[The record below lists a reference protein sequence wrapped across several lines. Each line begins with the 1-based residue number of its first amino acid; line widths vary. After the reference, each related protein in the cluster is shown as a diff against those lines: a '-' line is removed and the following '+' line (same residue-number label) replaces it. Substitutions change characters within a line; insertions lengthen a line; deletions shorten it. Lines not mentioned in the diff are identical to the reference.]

1 MFSIENRAD
10 DKNRIV
16 RIRLLFD
23 SSTPVDQLTAV
34 GRPFAPILPG
44 VLNRLRI
51 GFVSASYRP
60 RIGLVSASMRIANPT
75 MECRPRQLPEGTAHR
90 RCVIAVPTRA
100 QWASTCRAHR
110 CRDDVAMNDRHA
122 RSRRRDAGTGVT
134 TNPARPGR
142 VESAGHAE
150 RHGRAARIET
160 ALPAMNR
167 DEPR

>member
-51 GFVSASYRP
+51 GFVSASYRL

-75 MECRPRQLPEGTAHR
+75 MECRPRQLPEGIAHR

-160 ALPAMNR
+160 ALPAMNH
-167 DEPR
+167 DEAR

>member
-1 MFSIENRAD
+1 
-10 DKNRIV
+10 
-16 RIRLLFD
+16 
-23 SSTPVDQLTAV
+23 
-34 GRPFAPILPG
+34 
-44 VLNRLRI
+44 
-51 GFVSASYRP
+51 
-60 RIGLVSASMRIANPT
+60 MRIANPT
-75 MECRPRQLPEGTAHR
+75 MECRPRQLPEGIAHR

>member
-51 GFVSASYRP
+51 GFDAHCEP
-60 RIGLVSASMRIANPT
+60 DNGMPT
-75 MECRPRQLPEGTAHR
+75 T
-90 RCVIAVPTRA
+90 PT
-100 QWASTCRAHR
+100 
-110 CRDDVAMNDRHA
+110 
-122 RSRRRDAGTGVT
+122 
-134 TNPARPGR
+134 PGR
-142 VESAGHAE
+142 HCASQM
-150 RHGRAARIET
+150 RDRRADAR
-160 ALPAMNR
+160 AMGI
-167 DEPR
+167 DMPGPSMPR

>member
-51 GFVSASYRP
+51 GFVSASYRL
-60 RIGLVSASMRIANPT
+60 RCALRTRQWNADHANSRKALRIA
-75 MECRPRQLPEGTAHR
+75 
-90 RCVIAVPTRA
+90 
-100 QWASTCRAHR
+100 
-110 CRDDVAMNDRHA
+110 
-122 RSRRRDAGTGVT
+122 DA
-134 TNPARPGR
+134 
-142 VESAGHAE
+142 
-150 RHGRAARIET
+150 
-160 ALPAMNR
+160 
-167 DEPR
+167 

>member
-44 VLNRLRI
+44 VLNRL
-51 GFVSASYRP
+51 

-160 ALPAMNR
+160 ALPAMNL

>member
-51 GFVSASYRP
+51 G
-60 RIGLVSASMRIANPT
+60 LVSASMRIANPT
-75 MECRPRQLPEGTAHR
+75 MECRPRQLPEGIAHR

-134 TNPARPGR
+134 TNPARLGR

-160 ALPAMNR
+160 ALPAMNH
-167 DEPR
+167 DEAR

>member
-44 VLNRLRI
+44 VLNRL
-51 GFVSASYRP
+51 

>member
-51 GFVSASYRP
+51 GF
-60 RIGLVSASMRIANPT
+60 VSASMRIANPT

>member
-51 GFVSASYRP
+51 GFVSASYRL
-60 RIGLVSASMRIANPT
+60 RIGLVSASYRLRCALRTRQWNADHANSRKALRIA
-75 MECRPRQLPEGTAHR
+75 
-90 RCVIAVPTRA
+90 
-100 QWASTCRAHR
+100 
-110 CRDDVAMNDRHA
+110 
-122 RSRRRDAGTGVT
+122 DA
-134 TNPARPGR
+134 
-142 VESAGHAE
+142 
-150 RHGRAARIET
+150 
-160 ALPAMNR
+160 
-167 DEPR
+167 

>member
-51 GFVSASYRP
+51 GFVSAS
-60 RIGLVSASMRIANPT
+60 MRIANPT
-75 MECRPRQLPEGTAHR
+75 MECRPRQLPEGIAHR
-90 RCVIAVPTRA
+90 RCAIAVPTRA
-100 QWASTCRAHR
+100 QWVSTCRAHR
-110 CRDDVAMNDRHA
+110 CRDDVAMSDRHA
-122 RSRRRDAGTGVT
+122 PITAPRCRNRRHDESGAAGTRRKR
-134 TNPARPGR
+134 RPR
-142 VESAGHAE
+142 
-150 RHGRAARIET
+150 RT
-160 ALPAMNR
+160 AWSRGADRNGTAR

>member
-44 VLNRLRI
+44 VLNR
-51 GFVSASYRP
+51 P
-60 RIGLVSASMRIANPT
+60 RIGLVSASMHIANPT
-75 MECRPRQLPEGTAHR
+75 MECRPRQLPEGIAHR

-160 ALPAMNR
+160 ALPAMNH
-167 DEPR
+167 DEAR

>member
-60 RIGLVSASMRIANPT
+60 RIGFDAHCEPDNGMPTTPTPGRHCASQMRDRRADARAMGIDMPGPS
-75 MECRPRQLPEGTAHR
+75 MPR
-90 RCVIAVPTRA
+90 
-100 QWASTCRAHR
+100 R
-110 CRDDVAMNDRHA
+110 CRDERPPCADHGAAMPEPASRRIR
-122 RSRRRDAGTGVT
+122 RSRDASKAPATPNGMVARRG
-134 TNPARPGR
+134 
-142 VESAGHAE
+142 SK
-150 RHGRAARIET
+150 RHC
-160 ALPAMNR
+160 
-167 DEPR
+167 PR

>member
-51 GFVSASYRP
+51 GFVSAS
-60 RIGLVSASMRIANPT
+60 MRIANPT
-75 MECRPRQLPEGTAHR
+75 MECRPRQLPEGIAHR
-90 RCVIAVPTRA
+90 RCAIAVPTRA

-110 CRDDVAMNDRHA
+110 CRDDVAMSDRHA
-122 RSRRRDAGTGVT
+122 PITAPRCRNRRHDESGAAGTRRKRRPRRT
-134 TNPARPGR
+134 TWSRGTDRNG
-142 VESAGHAE
+142 
-150 RHGRAARIET
+150 T
-160 ALPAMNR
+160 AR

>member
-51 GFVSASYRP
+51 GFVSAS
-60 RIGLVSASMRIANPT
+60 MRIANPT
-75 MECRPRQLPEGTAHR
+75 MECRPRQLPEGIAHR

-100 QWASTCRAHR
+100 QWVSTCRAHR
-110 CRDDVAMNDRHA
+110 CRDDVAMSDRHA
-122 RSRRRDAGTGVT
+122 PITAPRCRNRRHDESGAAGTRRKR
-134 TNPARPGR
+134 RPR
-142 VESAGHAE
+142 
-150 RHGRAARIET
+150 RT
-160 ALPAMNR
+160 AWSRGADRNGTAR

>member
-44 VLNRLRI
+44 VLNRL
-51 GFVSASYRP
+51 

-160 ALPAMNR
+160 ALPAMNH
-167 DEPR
+167 DEAR